1 MAKLKK
7 SLNWRVAIAVCAV
20 VLLTSSFNIV
30 TKPIADDC
38 LPGAVFNTE
47 KVSWMAWLTGRSSSY
62 RFHFLDLLEL
72 MSRQQARD
80 SE

>member
-7 SLNWRVAIAVCAV
+7 SLNWRVAIAVCTV
-20 VLLTSSFNIV
+20 VLLTSGFNIA

-38 LPGAVFNTE
+38 LPNAVFDTE
-47 KVSWMAWLTGRSSSY
+47 QVSWVAWLTGRSSSY

-72 MSRQQARD
+72 MSRHTARD